1 MIADSAFYQFE
12 ALSPPRPWR
21 ADSHQC
27 MCVAVHGRTGTFLNE
42 IEISGHSSVAWENG
56 RWGTKLAYG
65 LWVADAAA
73 PLIGAAARGRAA
85 PRFAARSLTV
95 GEEVPPK
102 NGADPYF

>member
-42 IEISGHSSVAWENG
+42 IEISGHWSVAWENG

-73 PLIGAAARGRAA
+73 PLIGASAGGGWGRGGARGGRH
-85 PRFAARSLTV
+85 RVLLQ
-95 GEEVPPK
+95 EV
-102 NGADPYF
+102 